1 MHVGK
6 PGGDI
11 GPVLD
16 SPANKVIEIVVRI
29 AAAKHGGAMGGSSMG
44 GSIQT
49 ANIASERARN
59 MLRNLRNDRARQLLM
74 DAIEDPDL
82 FKTLLRTPES
92 IRLSKPHQNRLAPY
106 LIAAIAAGVG
116 PEERAREISEAH

>member
-1 MHVGK
+1 
-6 PGGDI
+6 
-11 GPVLD
+11 
-16 SPANKVIEIVVRI
+16 
-29 AAAKHGGAMGGSSMG
+29 MG